1 MKKVICIGG
10 SDSSLGAGI
19 ELDQRILSNLGA
31 NFLTIATA
39 YTFQTHQ
46 EFIKADFVDPE
57 ILKQKLKESFPEY
70 PCIVKIGMIGSFD
83 NLKILYD
90 FFSIRKDFIILD
102 PILYSTTGAPLLEN
116 IGLNFLKEHFFSLVD
131 LLTPNLNELRIL
143 LGENSDPKN
152 FFQFGVKSVFLKG
165 GHFNGEGDFINDY
178 FFSRD
183 EEFIISTKKIKRNIP
198 TRGTGCALAAS
209 LAFGLSIDLPLKD
222 ALIFAKIYFTKNFR
236 NASFENSAFII
247 KPNNVF
253 GDGLTSD
260 DMPFLNFGEM
270 KFPDLGMER
279 LQLYP
284 IVDRADFLK
293 KLLGVKICQLRIKD
307 LEREDLE
314 AEIKKGI
321 EISKE
326 LGINLF
332 INDYF
337 ELAKKHNA
345 FGVHLGQEDLLKYD
359 RNELLE
365 SGLRLGI
372 STHSYFELATA
383 LGYHPSY
390 VAFGPIYFTTLKAMQ
405 FSPQGVEKLK
415 IIRKLVK
422 LPLVAIGGITL
433 EKLDEILE
441 GGVDFISVISDISKN
456 SDPSERVKKW
466 IGALQ

>member
-19 ELDQRILSNLGA
+19 ELDQRILSNLEA
-31 NFLTIATA
+31 NFETVTTA

-46 EFIKADFVDPE
+46 EFINADFVDPE
-57 ILKQKLKESFPEY
+57 ILKGRLLESFPES

-83 NLKILYD
+83 NLKVLYD
-90 FFSIRKDFIILD
+90 FFSKRKDFIILD
-102 PILYSTTGAPLLEN
+102 PILYSTTGAPLLEK
-116 IGLNFLKEHFFSLVD
+116 IGLNFFKEHFFSLVD

-143 LGENSDPKN
+143 LGEDGDPKD
-152 FFQFGVKSVFLKG
+152 FFQFGVKNVLLKG
-165 GHFNGEGDFINDY
+165 GHFNGEDNLIHDY
-178 FFSRD
+178 FFSCD
-183 EEFIISTKKIKRNIP
+183 EDIIISTKRIKRNFS

-209 LAFGLSIDLPLKD
+209 LAFGLSIDLPLKE

-236 NASFENSAFII
+236 NATFENSAFVI
-247 KPNNVF
+247 KPKDSF
-253 GDGLTSD
+253 GDGLTSE
-260 DMPFLNFGEM
+260 DMPFLNFGEI
-270 KFPDLGMER
+270 KFPELGMEN
-279 LQLYP
+279 LELYP
-284 IVDRADFLK
+284 IVERADFLN
-293 KLLGVKICQLRIKD
+293 KLLGVKIAQLRIKD
-307 LEREDLE
+307 LRGKELE
-314 AEIKKGI
+314 FEIKKGI

-337 ELAKKHNA
+337 ELAKKHSA
-345 FGVHLGQEDLLKYD
+345 FGVHLGQEDLFKYD
-359 RNELLE
+359 RNELLK

-383 LGYHPSY
+383 LGYQPSY
-390 VAFGPIYFTTLKAMQ
+390 VAFGPIYFTTLKKMQ
-405 FSPQGVEKLK
+405 FSPQGIEKLK

-433 EKLDEILE
+433 EKLEEILE
-441 GGVDFISVISDISKN
+441 GGADFISVISDISKN
-456 SDPSERVKKW
+456 PDPSERVRKW